1 MNRHG
6 MRDERST
13 RARLHATQA
22 WLHAIARTHAALCG
36 ATAGAGVLVARAIV
50 GSASPWWWLA
60 AGIVG
65 VGAAALALW
74 RAAPGGVT
82 AERAALWV
90 EARVPALRY
99 ALVTLA
105 SDDARVPAAAERT
118 LDAAVRSV
126 RWDDALRRSAVRA
139 VTPPALAFG
148 AVALLA
154 AFAPQLSFGVLSA
167 VNGAPLGARPTRAVL
182 DRLARVRA
190 TVTPPAYAGLDT
202 RRMEDPS
209 AIDALV
215 GSTIVVDGIGG
226 AEGLTSSI
234 ATDSGAVVSPRVAA
248 HGDGWRVALT
258 MPARPAALRLSD
270 GARTRIVVLAPR
282 PDASPRVA
290 LSLPSRDT
298 VLRTPTGALPLAAS
312 ADDDLGLAS
321 GQFEWIVSS
330 GEGESFKFRNGVLG
344 RTALSGAHG
353 ALRAALSIEG
363 LGLRPGDLVHLR
375 AVARDRDPSAS
386 HAHGTSE
393 TRTIR
398 VARAGEYDSVAVDA
412 APPAL
417 GDTSQ
422 LGQRMLLML
431 TEALVQRQRALQRPA
446 LLAESQKIAQDQG
459 RLRRRVGDLV
469 FARLGEN
476 KGEETQAESEKRAG
490 MTPEELLAAASAAT
504 GADLSQPLE
513 GREEETPI
521 VAVNRPMLEAY
532 NHMWDAGR
540 ALEIGEP
547 AKAIPPMRKAIIAL
561 QKARAAERIYLRG
574 KAPTAVIDIAKVRLA
589 ARPAADTMHPA
600 PRTSR
605 APLDAKARARLASL
619 ARAAEL
625 AVRDAAAAA
634 DTLALLRVDALAD
647 SPALAAAS
655 GEAADAL
662 RAGRDATAA
671 FVRARRIA
679 AGASARVDSLG
690 GWAW

>member
-1 MNRHG
+1 

-167 VNGAPLGARPTRAVL
+167 GHGAPLGARPTRAVL

-270 GARTRIVVLAPR
+270 GTRTRIVVLAPR

-353 ALRAALSIEG
+353 ALRATLSIEG

-386 HAHGTSE
+386 HAPGTSE

-431 TEALVQRQRALQRPA
+431 TEALVQRQRALPRAA

-476 KGEETQAESEKRAG
+476 KGEETQAEAEKRAG

-679 AGASARVDSLG
+679 AGASARVDSLE